1 MAAIRQLK
9 QEAPAV
15 SARLEVVFAGPLST
29 EEQELLAAPDLDG
42 HVRSLGQLPRP
53 RALALQRAADSL
65 LVVTEGARR
74 TSVATGKLFEYL
86 AAGRPVLVLGEE
98 TEAARI
104 VAEAGAG
111 FAASA
116 TDPTAIA
123 EALRRL
129 VEAPAEP
136 PSTESISRY
145 SYSELGERLSGL
157 IEDVCER

>member
-1 MAAIRQLK
+1 M
-9 QEAPAV
+9 
-15 SARLEVVFAGPLST
+15 
-29 EEQELLAAPDLDG
+29 
-42 HVRSLGQLPRP
+42 
-53 RALALQRAADSL
+53 
-65 LVVTEGARR
+65 
-74 TSVATGKLFEYL
+74 
-86 AAGRPVLVLGEE
+86 LVLGEE

-129 VEAPAEP
+129 VEEPEEP
-136 PSTESISRY
+136 PTTESISRY
-145 SYSELGERLSGL
+145 SYSELAERLSGL